1 MLTSAG
7 STVQAVALA
16 FYRTRFAQEEQDME
30 TEALERPADLTI
42 WRTTPAASPLVEPER
57 YDTLREALAAA
68 AGAMRDPAKQPWII
82 TEEGEILSP
91 NWIRTY
97 LN

>member
-1 MLTSAG
+1 
-7 STVQAVALA
+7 
-16 FYRTRFAQEEQDME
+16 ME
-30 TEALERPADLTI
+30 TAARERPADLPH
-42 WRTTPAASPLVEPER
+42 WRTTPSASPLAEPER
-57 YDTLREALAAA
+57 FGTLREALTAA
-68 AGAMRDPAKQPWII
+68 AGALRDPAKQPWII

>member
-1 MLTSAG
+1 
-7 STVQAVALA
+7 
-16 FYRTRFAQEEQDME
+16 ME

-42 WRTTPAASPLVEPER
+42 WRTAPASTPLAQPER
-57 YDTLREALAAA
+57 YDTLREAIQAA
-68 AGAMRDPAKQPWII
+68 AGALTDPAKQPWII

>member
-1 MLTSAG
+1 
-7 STVQAVALA
+7 
-16 FYRTRFAQEEQDME
+16 ME

-42 WRTTPAASPLVEPER
+42 WRTAPTASPLAQPAR
-57 YDTLREALAAA
+57 FDTLREAIEAA
-68 AGAMRDPAKQPWII
+68 AGALTDPAKQPWII

>member
-1 MLTSAG
+1 MGRPAEAYVESV
-7 STVQAVALA
+7 SK
-16 FYRTRFAQEEQDME
+16 EETDME

-42 WRTTPAASPLVEPER
+42 WRTTPASSPLAEPKR
-57 YDTLREALAAA
+57 FDTLREALAAA
-68 AGAMRDPAKQPWII
+68 GSVMVDPAKQPWII
-82 TEEGEILSP
+82 TEDGEILSP